1 MWSLEVIE
9 DGIIVIKRLYKTVE
23 DAIMAVGMRY
33 YEKEDEAHD
42 VKIHL
47 GFIRKP
53 RKEN

>member
-9 DGIIVIKRLYKTVE
+9 DGVIVIKCLYKTVE

-33 YEKEDEAHD
+33 YEKEEAHEI
-42 VKIHL
+42 KIHL
-47 GFIRKP
+47 GFIKKP